1 MAQIDKLILNALDIQ
16 RLGGQIYSIVMDK
29 LDNSDKKLEFLNYL
43 NKNRNVIYIAP
54 LFWTLFVQDR
64 WWLYVGRYC
73 SNRKRKTSSLC
84 SDLQGAS
91 ELVFLQVAFC

>member
-43 NKNRNVIYIAP
+43 NKNRNVI
-54 LFWTLFVQDR
+54 LSDR
-64 WWLYVGRYC
+64 
-73 SNRKRKTSSLC
+73 
-84 SDLQGAS
+84 DI
-91 ELVFLQVAFC
+91 FLQLKEIAG